1 MSEST
6 GGMPT
11 TFGEKLSFGFPV
23 LLVGVIVSVAVS
35 FLILWL
41 VKGDLE
47 EQIKKTN
54 AELASV
60 DKKFEEKTTKHEER
74 IVKTEKKG
82 DELDTRV
89 VTLNKEKD
97 QLSADLKET
106 SGSLKKA
113 ETALT
118 SIGKKL
124 EESINEQHDKDT
136 KQDANISDNTT
147 RIKYI
152 EDKIKKLDEIE
163 KDVAFLKNNAVL
175 KDEFAVLKAD
185 LSKVRDKGEVTAQE
199 LDVLTERARIF
210 QLRVLAARAK
220 EAAEAARQGDVKT
233 LLSRLSEK

>member
-1 MSEST
+1 MAEST
-6 GGMPT
+6 GGLPSS
-11 TFGEKLSFGFPV
+11 FGEKVSFGIPI
-23 LLVGVIVSVAVS
+23 LLVGVIVSVAIS

-54 AELASV
+54 AALATETS
-60 DKKFEEKTTKHEER
+60 DRTKNDGEHVER
-74 IVKTEKKG
+74 FTKDEKKA
-82 DELDTRV
+82 DEIDTRV
-89 VTLNKEKD
+89 VTLNKEKEEI
-97 QLSADLKET
+97 AANLKET
-106 SGSLKKA
+106 SGNLKKA
-113 ETALT
+113 QEALT
-118 SIGKKL
+118 GIGKKL
-124 EESINEQHDKDT
+124 DETIEEQRNKDT

-152 EDKIKKLDEIE
+152 EDKIKKLDDIE
-163 KDVAFLKNNAVL
+163 KDVTFLKNNAVL
-175 KDEFAVLKAD
+175 KEEFAVLKGD
-185 LSKVRDKGEVTAQE
+185 LEKVRSKGEVTAQE

>member
-1 MSEST
+1 MAEST
-6 GGMPT
+6 GSMPT

-54 AELASV
+54 VELAGV
-60 DKKFEEKTTKHEER
+60 DKKFEEKTTKHETR
-74 IVKTEKKG
+74 IAKTEDDGAK
-82 DELDTRV
+82 LDTRV
-89 VTLNKEKD
+89 VTLNKEKNEIAAKLD
-97 QLSADLKET
+97 ET
-106 SGSLKKA
+106 TGSLKKA
-113 ETALT
+113 ETAL
-118 SIGKKL
+118 SNISKEL
-124 EESINEQHDKDT
+124 EKTVEEQRNKDT

-152 EDKIKKLDEIE
+152 EDRIKKLDELE
-163 KDVAFLKNNAVL
+163 KDVAFLKGNAVL
-175 KDEFAVLKAD
+175 KDEFALLKGD
-185 LSKVRDKGEVTAQE
+185 LNKVREKGEVTAQE